1 MDDSTDELDPLF
13 DYRRVQPFNVVC
25 LDDDS
30 PDSSPVAGKKRPKV
44 GSSANEKKP
53 EDKDVIQLVDCEDK
67 EDEEWLR
74 PPPMTSSNAK
84 APCENST
91 IKEIRLKK
99 KELASIAESAKEV
112 IRDVEESVKKDLSN
126 STSLHSSEETVA
138 DQKKK
143 PSSERAKIVICIQ
156 DKDGSK
162 PYRVFKDDPF
172 ERVFQIYAEKA
183 RISLQNL
190 IFRFDGDK
198 ISHTVTPN
206 SLGMED
212 NDIVEVYVKPS

>member
-1 MDDSTDELDPLF
+1 MDDSTEELDPLF
-13 DYRRVQPFNVVC
+13 DYHRVQPFNVVF

-30 PDSSPVAGKKRPKV
+30 PDSSPVPGMKRPKIC
-44 GSSANEKKP
+44 SSANGEKQVS
-53 EDKDVIQLVDCEDK
+53 KDAIQVVDC
-67 EDEEWLR
+67 EDEEWLQ
-74 PPPMTSSNAK
+74 PPPMVSAIAK
-84 APCENST
+84 VPCENST

-99 KELASIAESAKEV
+99 MELASIAQSAKEV

-126 STSLHSSEETVA
+126 STSLHSSEETVV

-143 PSSERAKIVICIQ
+143 PSKERAKIVICIQ

-172 ERVFQIYAEKA
+172 ERLFQIYAEKA
-183 RISLQNL
+183 KISIQNL

-198 ISHTVTPN
+198 ISHTMTPD
-206 SLGMED
+206 SLAMED
-212 NDIVEVYVKPS
+212 NDIVEVDVKPS